1 MIIYK
6 EIFMAENDEIIDE
19 IFLDFEEKNEKA
31 IAHLK
36 SELLAIRA
44 GRANPHVLDKITVDY
59 YGTPT
64 PLAHV
69 SNISVQDARQ
79 LVIAPWDISLVKE
92 INKAIVASDL
102 GINPSDDGRVIRL
115 NFPALTEDRRKEL
128 VKSTRTYAEDAKVAC
143 RNARRDAID
152 QLEKLKKDSKIS
164 EDDLASYKKDI
175 QKELDGATANID
187 AIMSEKEKEI
197 MQV

>member
-1 MIIYK
+1 
-6 EIFMAENDEIIDE
+6 MAVDNEIIDE
-19 IFLDFEEKNEKA
+19 IFLEYEDKTDKA
-31 IAHLK
+31 VAHLK
-36 SELLAIRA
+36 SELLAVRA

-92 INKAIVASDL
+92 INKAIMASDL

-115 NFPALTEDRRKEL
+115 NFPALTEDRRREL
-128 VKSTRTYAEDAKVAC
+128 VKSTRGLAEECKIAC
-143 RNARRDAID
+143 RNARRDALET
-152 QLEKLKKDSKIS
+152 LEKLKKDGDLS
-164 EDDLASYKKDI
+164 EDALAGYKKDV
-175 QKELDGATANID
+175 QKHLDETTAKID
-187 AIMSEKEKEI
+187 AMMADKEKEI